1 MSQFTNRPSTN
12 PLAILPNRLTQSS
25 TIGPLIYLSIDS
37 IIRLLLADSSPSINL
52 PLKKVKNN
60 LFSLD
65 SPKIKIHLSLRPFSF
80 SLHLILVNSCENKNK
95 ETMTYPHSVS
105 YFPFYLIYYILYLLP
120 LFN

>member
-12 PLAILPNRLTQSS
+12 PLAILTNRLTQSS
-25 TIGPLIYLSIDS
+25 TISSLTYLSIGS
-37 IIRLLLADSSPSINL
+37 IIRLLLAGSSPSINL

-95 ETMTYPHSVS
+95 ETMTYSHSFLIS
-105 YFPFYLIYYILYLLP
+105 LFYLIYYILYLLP
-120 LFN
+120 LFD